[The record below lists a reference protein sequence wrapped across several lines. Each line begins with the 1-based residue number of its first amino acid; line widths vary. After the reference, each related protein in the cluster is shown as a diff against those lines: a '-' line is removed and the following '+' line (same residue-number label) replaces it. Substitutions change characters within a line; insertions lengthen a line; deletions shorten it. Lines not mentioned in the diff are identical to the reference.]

1 MKKLLVAVCVVGCA
15 VASAF
20 GWTVAKVSN
29 AYRAT
34 DESTGLVLNIS
45 VLSSANHTIRFDS
58 VRENLNGVTVL
69 DLTGGFVEEG
79 GTEWTL
85 TQIAGSA
92 CGQGT
97 APIKA
102 ILTEVRLPET
112 LEQINDNAFA
122 GCPNLT
128 KVTPFLP
135 ASVKV
140 IQTKAF
146 YKSPVG
152 GDLKLSNTNLT
163 VVGLGCFNCEGGV
176 VCGNLRSVDF
186 TGSGVTEIG
195 GYAFMN
201 ATNLTDV
208 ILPGTLAK
216 IGIQAFNNCINLTNV
231 TPLLPPT
238 VTSIGASAFYMAPVD
253 GDLVLS
259 NPGLTT
265 IESSTFGQTANIAK
279 TIGRL
284 QSVDFTGSGV
294 TQIKSS
300 AFRFQPRLE
309 RVVLPDALT
318 TLGNAAFK
326 YCTNLTAVTPFFPA
340 SLTSIGE
347 GVFSLVPVEGDCVL
361 SNPELTAF
369 PNSVFSQPENMS
381 QNNGRL
387 RSIDFTGSGVTTI
400 GGYVA
405 QYQKHLE
412 RVTLPAKLE
421 KIGTDAFYSCPAL
434 TNVTP
439 ILPKSCYSLGGR
451 CFAGAPIVG
460 DFVVANKDM
469 VSIGGNV
476 FQSSK
481 FTTIDLRKT
490 SITSLGGYAFSSNP
504 NLTKVV
510 FPKTLSTFDKYV
522 FYSTPNLQQVYFS
535 NDFGVPPLPGAS
547 LFTGVEKNKWL
558 KIYVPVD
565 TPNWNGYLN
574 TYGRVLT
581 DAEVEE
587 FKTKYPGEKLPIG
600 LVPYPSSD
608 SRFLAYLFHW
618 NPDPGFVLT
627 VR

>member
-58 VRENLNGVTVL
+58 VRENPNGVTVL

-208 ILPGTLAK
+208 ILPDGLAK

-265 IESSTFGQTANIAK
+265 IESSTFGQIADIAK

-294 TQIKSS
+294 TQIRSN
-300 AFRFQPRLE
+300 AFSYQPRLE

-318 TLGNAAFK
+318 TLGNAAFMN
-326 YCTNLTAVTPFFPA
+326 CTNLTKVMPFLPA
-340 SLTSIGE
+340 SVKEIPDQAFYGS
-347 GVFSLVPVEGDCVL
+347 PVGGDLRL
-361 SNPELTAF
+361 SNANLTTIG
-369 PNSVFSQPENMS
+369 
-381 QNNGRL
+381 QNCFNCESGTVRGNL
-387 RSIDFTGSGVTTI
+387 RSIDFTGSGVTEIGAYAFKNATNLTSVILPAMLTKI
-400 GGYVA
+400 GG
-405 QYQKHLE
+405 Q
-412 RVTLPAKLE
+412 
-421 KIGTDAFYSCPAL
+421 AFFNCKSL
-434 TNVTP
+434 TQVTP
-439 ILPKSCYSLGGR
+439 LLPDTLRSVGSMA
-451 CFAGAPIVG
+451 FSGAKIKG
-460 DFVVANKDM
+460 DFTMRNRDA
-469 VSIGGNV
+469 VSLPTSAFSGCQ
-476 FQSSK
+476 FS
-481 FTTIDLRKT
+481 TIDLLRT
-490 SITSLGGYAFSSNP
+490 SIATIGPDAFAWNSE
-504 NLTKVV
+504 LTKVV
-510 FPKTLSTFDKYV
+510 FPKTLSSLGENAFREAT
-522 FYSTPNLQQVYFS
+522 NLRQIYYA
-535 NDFGVPPLPGAS
+535 NDFGVPPFSPTV
-547 LFTGVEKNKWL
+547 FTVVLSAKFQR
-558 KIYVPVD
+558 IYVPGGSQ
-565 TPNWNGYLN
+565 TWLKYLDEK
-574 TYGRVLT
+574 GCALT
-581 DAEVEE
+581 DEE
-587 FKTKYPGEKLPIG
+587 KDKFQEDYPGEKLPIG
-600 LVPYPSSD
+600 LVPYP
-608 SRFLAYLFHW
+608 RTIAGTKLQYLCRW
-618 NPDPGFVLT
+618 NPEPTGMTVL

>member
-45 VLSSANHTIRFDS
+45 VLSSTDHTIKFDS

-122 GCPNLT
+122 NCPNLT

-146 YKSPVG
+146 YKTPVG

-163 VVGLGCFNCEGGV
+163 VVGLGCFNCEGTGV

-195 GYAFMN
+195 AYAFMN

-208 ILPGTLAK
+208 VLPDGLAK
-216 IGIQAFNNCINLTNV
+216 IGTQAFYNCVNLTNV

-238 VTSIGASAFYMAPVD
+238 VTSIGGSAFYMAPVD

-265 IESSTFGQTANIAK
+265 IESSTFGQTANIDK

-284 QSVDFTGSGV
+284 RSVDFTGSGV

-300 AFRFQPRLE
+300 AFAYQPRLE
-309 RVVLPDALT
+309 RAVLPDVLT
-318 TLGNAAFK
+318 DLGQAAFK

-340 SLTSIGE
+340 SLTSIGTE
-347 GVFSLVPVEGDCVL
+347 VFSRVPVEGDCVL
-361 SNPELTAF
+361 SNPGLTAF
-369 PNSVFSQPENMS
+369 PNSVFS
-381 QNNGRL
+381 
-387 RSIDFTGSGVTTI
+387 
-400 GGYVA
+400 
-405 QYQKHLE
+405 
-412 RVTLPAKLE
+412 
-421 KIGTDAFYSCPAL
+421 
-434 TNVTP
+434 
-439 ILPKSCYSLGGR
+439 
-451 CFAGAPIVG
+451 
-460 DFVVANKDM
+460 
-469 VSIGGNV
+469 
-476 FQSSK
+476 
-481 FTTIDLRKT
+481 
-490 SITSLGGYAFSSNP
+490 
-504 NLTKVV
+504 
-510 FPKTLSTFDKYV
+510 
-522 FYSTPNLQQVYFS
+522 
-535 NDFGVPPLPGAS
+535 
-547 LFTGVEKNKWL
+547 
-558 KIYVPVD
+558 
-565 TPNWNGYLN
+565 
-574 TYGRVLT
+574 
-581 DAEVEE
+581 
-587 FKTKYPGEKLPIG
+587 
-600 LVPYPSSD
+600 
-608 SRFLAYLFHW
+608 
-618 NPDPGFVLT
+618 
-627 VR
+627 